1 MLSDR
6 NAGHRPRRES
16 PAEAR
21 VRRAGIDDP
30 NLVVE
35 AALRFLEARQ
45 RSVTEVRRRL
55 TRAGYREDLI
65 TAAIVR
71 LGDLGVLDDQLF
83 AKTWVESRDRA
94 RPRGERALRMELRR
108 KGIAPST
115 VDEVLG
121 ERAGGIVNGAP
132 DDDAAD
138 RFLARQARSLARVA
152 DPRRR
157 RQRAYAA
164 LARHGFDSDTA
175 TRAIRR
181 SEESTGVPPDP
192 GGDDEG

>member
-1 MLSDR
+1 MASDR

-21 VRRAGIDDP
+21 ARRAGIDDSD
-30 NLVVE
+30 VVFE

-55 TRAGYREDLI
+55 AQAGYRQDLVS
-65 TAAIVR
+65 AALVR
-71 LGDLGVLDDQLF
+71 LGDLGMLDDQLF

-94 RPRGERALRMELRR
+94 SPRGERALRMELRQ
-108 KGIAPST
+108 KGIDVPT
-115 VDEVLG
+115 IDGVLG
-121 ERAGGIVNGAP
+121 ERAEGTRDGAP
-132 DDDAAD
+132 DDEAAD
-138 RFLARQARSLARVA
+138 RFLARHAHSLARVA
-152 DPRRR
+152 DPRQR

-181 SEESTGVPPDP
+181 SEAVTGERLDPD
-192 GGDDEG
+192 EAVAE